1 MHLRTHV
8 LPLFLLLFGAIA
20 ASAFGENA
28 TTQSGCQICA
38 ATGDC
43 TRAYHGG
50 PGQFC
55 GNWLD
60 RSNTRQSCC
69 CPTDAVCRVTNYAC
83 NCAYANR
90 GNGNG
95 DGYGYGYG
103 GGGSYALEWLWWL
116 LGSLL
121 LLFCCSGLLVAFCR
135 GRRQDVAET
144 PVAYAAAEPVAPP
157 TYGAYGSS
165 PSAPVYAAQ
174 PVYGGTGTGFA
185 QQQPVYYSGGGRS
198 GGGMSAGAGAA
209 LGGGAGLLGGLL
221 LGEAIADAG
230 RPHYDGGGF
239 DGGGGGGAAADGFDG
254 GGDFGGDF

>member
-1 MHLRTHV
+1 MHLRAHV
-8 LPLFLLLFGAIA
+8 LPLFLLVLLAATA
-20 ASAFGENA
+20 ASALGDNA
-28 TTQSGCQICA
+28 TASQSGCQVCA

-69 CPTDAVCRVTNYAC
+69 CPIDAACRVTNYAC

-90 GNGNG
+90 GG
-95 DGYGYGYG
+95 DGYGNVYG
-103 GGGSYALEWLWWL
+103 GRDSYALEWLWWL

-121 LLFCCSGLLVAFCR
+121 LFFCCGSFLFAFCR
-135 GRRQDVAET
+135 SRRQDVAET
-144 PVAYAAAEPVAPP
+144 PVAYAAAEPAP
-157 TYGAYGSS
+157 TYGAYGST
-165 PSAPVYAAQ
+165 PSAPVYTAQ
-174 PVYGGTGTGFA
+174 PVYGPGPGVV
-185 QQQPVYYSGGGRS
+185 QQPVYSGGGRS

-230 RPHYDGGGF
+230 RPNYGGGGF
-239 DGGGGGGAAADGFDG
+239 DGGGAAADGFDG